1 MNNKVKKAV
10 AVVMTASLTLSPVFT
25 AVAVNAEGQK
35 TSLEEAGGQKAET
48 TAEKE
53 EVVYA
58 NLNGDGTVDK
68 VYVVNIFDRQ
78 EEGKIVDY
86 GDYSEVRNM
95 NTTDHISKSEDEIS
109 IDAKVGKIYY
119 EGVLNNK
126 TLPWNIEIHYYIDGT
141 EYSEKEVAGKSGQL
155 KITISI
161 KKNQAMEEK
170 FCNNYGLQATLTLD
184 GKKCENIQ
192 TTKATIAN
200 VGDNKQLT
208 YTVLPGKEREI
219 IVTADV
225 KDFEMDS
232 ITINGVSM
240 ALDIDASSIEKGDM
254 DQKIKDLQEAVV
266 DVDDGAKELKDGTKE
281 LKDGVQDANTGA
293 ENLKDG
299 ANELNNGGKDLSTG
313 AGSLEE
319 GIKEMETAV
328 STLAS
333 KSSSLTKGSKQVKS
347 ALAQIKK
354 ALNNVKAS
362 SSDLKKLATS
372 STQIKAGITSI
383 VTGLETMNSSIN
395 TYNAELK
402 KNGVSASSLV
412 SSNKEMIIML
422 NAQITALNK
431 SLSGASDSQK
441 ASINSQINLYT
452 KMIQLLSGNSGVLS
466 ADKQLINGFDSALD
480 TSNKKGIM
488 YGAKQL
494 KTKYTE
500 FDNVIQE
507 MVTSLGNTMSNLV
520 TLKNAI
526 DTLNTQYATLNSG
539 IIEYTGGVN
548 KINSAFSKITAGTS
562 NLVKGTQ
569 DLYKGTQSLYK
580 GTIDLQEGTQELQEG
595 STVLYDGTKEL
606 YDGTKEFVEETKDL
620 DQEVDDEIDDM
631 IKSFTN
637 SDFQVV
643 SFVSDKN
650 TDVDTLQFVIRTNKI
665 EIPEEVVETGVE
677 EQPTSFWDKLV
688 QLFK

>member
-1 MNNKVKKAV
+1 MNNKFKKTV
-10 AVVMTASLTLSPVFT
+10 AAFMTASLALSPVFT
-25 AVAVNAEGQK
+25 FVSVNAKEK
-35 TSLEEAGGQKAET
+35 TTSLEKI

-58 NLNGDGTVDK
+58 NLNGDGTVEK

-78 EEGKIVDY
+78 EDGKIIDY

-95 NTTDHISKSEDEIS
+95 NTTDHIFKNEDEVS

-119 EGVLNNK
+119 EGALKNK

-141 EYSEKEVAGKSGQL
+141 EYSEKEIAGKSGQL

-170 FCNNYGLQATLTLD
+170 FCNNYGLQTSLTLD
-184 GKKCENIQ
+184 GKNCENIQ
-192 TTKATIAN
+192 TTKATVAN
-200 VGDNKQLT
+200 VGENKQLT

-225 KDFEMDS
+225 KDFEMDA

-240 ALDIDASSIEKGDM
+240 ALDIDASSIEKGNM

-266 DVDDGAKELKDGTKE
+266 DVDDGAKELKDGSNE
-281 LKDGVQDANTGA
+281 LKDGVQDANSGA
-293 ENLKDG
+293 GKLKDG
-299 ANELNNGGKDLSTG
+299 VNKLNNGGKDLSTG
-313 AGSLEE
+313 VESLEE
-319 GIKEMETAV
+319 GIKEMEAAV

-347 ALAQIKK
+347 ALAKIKK

-362 SSDLKKLATS
+362 SSDLKKLAAS
-372 STQIKAGITSI
+372 STQIKSGIVSL
-383 VTGLETMNSSIN
+383 VTGLETMSSSID

-402 KNGVSASSLV
+402 KNGLSASSLI
-412 SSNKEMIIML
+412 SNNKEMITML
-422 NAQITALNK
+422 NGQITALNK
-431 SLSGASDSQK
+431 SLSSATDAQK
-441 ASINSQINLYT
+441 ASINSQINLYK
-452 KMIQLLSGNSGVLS
+452 KMIQLLTGNSGVLS

-480 TSNKKGIM
+480 ASNKKGIM

-494 KTKYTE
+494 KEKYTG
-500 FDNVIQE
+500 FDTAIQE
-507 MVTSLGNTMSNLV
+507 MVTSLGNTMTNLV

-526 DTLNTQYATLNSG
+526 NTLNTQYTALNSG

-548 KINSAFSKITAGTS
+548 KINASFSKITAGTS
-562 NLVKGTQ
+562 TLVRGTQ

-580 GTIDLQEGTQELQEG
+580 GTSDLYEGTQKLQEG
-595 STVLYDGTKEL
+595 STALYDGTREL
-606 YDGTKEFVEETKDL
+606 YNGTKKFVDETKDL

-650 TDVDTLQFVIRTNKI
+650 TNVDTVQFVIRTNKI
-665 EIPEEVVETGVE
+665 EIPEEEVETAVE
-677 EQPTSFWDKLV
+677 EQSAGFWNKLV